1 MSILNKVVTSGGD
14 LSKLTATEQGE
25 YYKAV
30 CDSVG
35 LNPLTEPFRYIV
47 LNGRLQL
54 YATRACTEQ
63 LRKVNG
69 ISLQMV
75 SSETIGDVYVVRMR
89 AIDKTG
95 RTDESTGIVSITG
108 LKSNDLANALMK
120 AETKS
125 KRRVTLSISG
135 LGYLDESEIESIPHN
150 AVSFEGVPE
159 PPAKPDAKPQA
170 TPIPEAKVESKPE
183 AKAEVKPEV
192 KPEAKSEPNPKEA
205 PGSQVKPDSTPEP
218 VKPENKKLPF
228 WEVLVDGNSTK
239 VRGKDEF
246 KVDVIVASSDE
257 FTDTIEMVAPL
268 EYRDLAT
275 QGSALRVEGSI
286 KDGVLEAK
294 TVAAITD
301 EDFICTLLADAI
313 ETKMAYN
320 GKPIE
325 RPMALVDAKAP
336 VEGYKTFMIGAALD
350 GLKAGD
356 VIAYEIAQTETDDEK
371 QIYKIFVKSA
381 SKYEQKAQ

>member
-1 MSILNKVVTSGGD
+1 M
-14 LSKLTATEQGE
+14 
-25 YYKAV
+25 
-30 CDSVG
+30 
-35 LNPLTEPFRYIV
+35 
-47 LNGRLQL
+47 
-54 YATRACTEQ
+54 
-63 LRKVNG
+63 
-69 ISLQMV
+69 
-75 SSETIGDVYVVRMR
+75 
-89 AIDKTG
+89 
-95 RTDESTGIVSITG
+95 
-108 LKSNDLANALMK
+108 
-120 AETKS
+120 
-125 KRRVTLSISG
+125 
-135 LGYLDESEIESIPHN
+135 
-150 AVSFEGVPE
+150 
-159 PPAKPDAKPQA
+159 
-170 TPIPEAKVESKPE
+170 
-183 AKAEVKPEV
+183 
-192 KPEAKSEPNPKEA
+192 
-205 PGSQVKPDSTPEP
+205 KPDSTPEP

-350 GLKAGD
+350 GLKVGD
-356 VIAYEIAQTETDDEK
+356 VIAYEIAQTETDEEK

>member
-350 GLKAGD
+350 GLKVGD
-356 VIAYEIAQTETDDEK
+356 VIAYEIAQTETDEEK